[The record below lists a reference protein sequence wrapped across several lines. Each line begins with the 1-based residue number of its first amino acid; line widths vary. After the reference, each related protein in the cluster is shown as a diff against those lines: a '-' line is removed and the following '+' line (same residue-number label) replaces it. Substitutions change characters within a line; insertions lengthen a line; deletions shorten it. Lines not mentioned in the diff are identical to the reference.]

1 MSSDEILRRP
11 AVIKKTGLPTSTLYA
26 KIVAGEFPKPVNI
39 GERSVGWFAGEVD
52 AWLEQRRAE
61 RDAKLAQQP

>member
-61 RDAKLAQQP
+61 RDAKAQRP